1 MPDSIPAPLRQ
12 PPRVGDRIV
21 AHPESAVAVAS
32 IATGAVL
39 LVDAAHAGWGSSAS
53 LMGLPWW
60 LLALMGVLL
69 AIGGYLALWGELS
82 PSRVWAWDV
91 ERAGWIILTG
101 SWVFY
106 AICVTVTQ
114 PWLVIAPLASL
125 CGAGCG
131 VIRWVALARL
141 SRAVSIIR
149 RHQGRCRG
157 RASS

>member
-1 MPDSIPAPLRQ
+1 MPDSIPASLHQ
-12 PPRVGDRIV
+12 PPRIGDRIV

-39 LVDAAHAGWGSSAS
+39 LVDAAHAGWDSSAS

-60 LLALMGVLL
+60 LLVLMGALL
-69 AIGGYLALWGELS
+69 TIGGHLALRGELS
-82 PSRVWAWDV
+82 PSRVRAWDV

-101 SWVFY
+101 SWAFY
-106 AICVTVTQ
+106 AMCTVVTQ
-114 PWLVIAPLASL
+114 PWLVIAPLVSL
-125 CGAGCG
+125 CLAACG
-131 VIRWVALARL
+131 IIRWVALARL

-149 RHQGRCRG
+149 RHQGRRG